1 MAPARLKP
9 PLAILLSGA
18 LALSGCATAPQPGA
32 EPPLSALV
40 DETWRAEDFEYRIGA
55 GDELGVRF
63 LVNPD
68 LNAQVTVGPDGSA
81 VFPLISSVKLSGLT
95 VRQADAKLSQI
106 YAGVLRNPQ
115 VNTLIY
121 NYAAGQVYVGGEV
134 REPGARNIRGEMTAI
149 QAIMESGGFL
159 DTARTRK
166 VVVLRKRTGDARVLM
181 RTFDASAALKGT
193 EGSDLRLLPGD
204 VVFVPRS
211 GVAEINRIVR
221 QYITNS
227 LPFTMNYELSRD
239 VP

>member
-1 MAPARLKP
+1 MASGKLKRVVAVV
-9 PLAILLSGA
+9 LGAAIVS
-18 LALSGCATAPQPGA
+18 SGCATPPQTGDN
-32 EPPLSALV
+32 PPLSALV

-166 VVVLRKRTGDARVLM
+166 IVVLRKRTGDTRVLM
-181 RTFDASAALKGT
+181 RTFDANAALRGAD
-193 EGSDLRLLPGD
+193 GSDLRLLPGD

-211 GVAEINRIVR
+211 AVAEVNRIVR

-227 LPFTMNYELSRD
+227 LPFSMNYELSRD